1 MPTKYR
7 EFFLYVKGIDNE
19 INSKRAYFKTSLELM
34 MTTES
39 KGQSIAAISP
49 EQSVQIAL
57 QTHLLLTTSIRNC
70 NNSSVLS
77 GWPFR

>member
-1 MPTKYR
+1 
-7 EFFLYVKGIDNE
+7 
-19 INSKRAYFKTSLELM
+19 M

>member
-1 MPTKYR
+1 
-7 EFFLYVKGIDNE
+7 
-19 INSKRAYFKTSLELM
+19 

-39 KGQSIAAISP
+39 KGQSIAAISTG
-49 EQSVQIAL
+49 QSEEIEL
-57 QTHLLLTTSIRNC
+57 KTHLLLTTSIRNC